1 MKAFTELSAI
11 DPSVSVA
18 GIPGFITRRT
28 DTEVN
33 LLSDQTLVIS
43 GLFDGS
49 DNHNLYKVPG
59 LGDVPVLGELFKSRN
74 FQAKKSDLV
83 IFLTPHLV
91 TADGS
96 RNLDAVKTGE
106 ATRSEALKQTHLA
119 E

>member
-1 MKAFTELSAI
+1 LSAI
-11 DPSVSVA
+11 DPTVSVA

-33 LLSDQTLVIS
+33 LQSEQTLVIS

-49 DNHNLYKVPG
+49 DSRTLLKVPA
-59 LGDVPVLGELFKSRN
+59 LGDIPVLGQLFKSRD
-74 FQAKKSDLV
+74 FQKKKTDLV

-91 TADGS
+91 NASTQS
-96 RNLDAVKTGE
+96 NLDAVHAGE
-106 ATRSEALKQTHLA
+106 DKRADALKQSKLA